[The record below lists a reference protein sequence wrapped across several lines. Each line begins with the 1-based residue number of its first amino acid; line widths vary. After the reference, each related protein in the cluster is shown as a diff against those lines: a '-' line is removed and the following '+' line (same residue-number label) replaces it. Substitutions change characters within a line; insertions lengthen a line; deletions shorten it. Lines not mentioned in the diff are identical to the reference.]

1 MVCCERGTDHP
12 EDVPVLGHQP
22 GAAAVAVP
30 SHPEQEEGGIIS
42 VLGTR
47 LYSPR
52 ILTGDPRAERA
63 PGLLRSVRL
72 REATG
77 AMGWFSGCFE
87 FAMMVRA
94 NSCWMPGSIRPDLLQ
109 AASYLLEH
117 HETRKMSIMQGRL
130 G

>member
-1 MVCCERGTDHP
+1 M
-12 EDVPVLGHQP
+12 
-22 GAAAVAVP
+22 
-30 SHPEQEEGGIIS
+30 IS
-42 VLGTR
+42 VLGTL

-52 ILTGDPRAERA
+52 VLTGDPRAERA

-72 REATG
+72 TGATG

-94 NSCWMPGSIRPDLLQ
+94 NSCWMPGSMRPEIQTVCRRYGIPICPFYVPLSHLERSLLQ

-117 HETRKMSIMQGRL
+117 HETREMSIMQGRL